1 MGPTKPDGTLNP
13 PNGDVFGEMGECLKR
28 GLSGRPSL
36 ARFVEVTYEGIL
48 SLKEQLDR
56 IETRLAR
63 LENSVEPAGKPRLR
77 SAARS
82 RPGNSR
88 RRH

>member
-13 PNGDVFGEMGECLKR
+13 PNGDVFGEMRDCLNR
-28 GLSGRPSL
+28 GLSGRPAL

-56 IETRLAR
+56 IETRLAHLEHTPTPAEKLRTRSSSRVR
-63 LENSVEPAGKPRLR
+63 LGAHRQQR
-77 SAARS
+77 
-82 RPGNSR
+82 
-88 RRH
+88 